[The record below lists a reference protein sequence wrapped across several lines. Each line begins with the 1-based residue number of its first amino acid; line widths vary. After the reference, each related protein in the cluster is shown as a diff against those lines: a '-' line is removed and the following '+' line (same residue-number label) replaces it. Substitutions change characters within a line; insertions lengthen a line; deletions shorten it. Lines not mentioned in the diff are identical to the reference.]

1 MRQHKKSHGGKRV
14 GGGDGGGK
22 GATTELKIKS
32 FRESDFGN
40 YRCNIYSNSTKEE
53 ASSDVQVAGK
63 TNHDSI

>member
-1 MRQHKKSHGGKRV
+1 MRQHKKSYGGKRV
-14 GGGDGGGK
+14 GGGGGGK
-22 GATTELKIKS
+22 GATAELKIKS

-63 TNHDSI
+63 TNHNSI